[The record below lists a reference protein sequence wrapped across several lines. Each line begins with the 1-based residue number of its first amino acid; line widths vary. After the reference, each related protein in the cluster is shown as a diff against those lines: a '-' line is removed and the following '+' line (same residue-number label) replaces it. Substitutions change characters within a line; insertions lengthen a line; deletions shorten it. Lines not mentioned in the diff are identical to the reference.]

1 MITGGAEP
9 YVGRDTAA
17 ALDRMRAQDTSPI
30 LLAGPVLE
38 IAFPAAATRRDVQHG
53 LGTIPTGF
61 VVLATQGGNVQS
73 FDLANWT
80 SELAF
85 LSADAANTRVR
96 GYFVV
101 TEEPR
106 DA

>member
-1 MITGGAEP
+1 MSGGAEH
-9 YVGRDTAA
+9 YVPRSTAA
-17 ALDRMRAQDTSPI
+17 ALDRLRAQDTSPVLI
-30 LLAGPVLE
+30 FGRVLE
-38 IAFPAAATRRDVQHG
+38 IAFPASATRRDVQHG
-53 LGTIPTGF
+53 LGVIPTGF
-61 VVLATQGGNVQS
+61 VVIATQGGNVQS

-80 SELAF
+80 AELAF

-101 TEEPR
+101 TEVPT